1 MNALE
6 VRHASQVLPGVVAGD
21 PVPSQRHGEQLVD
34 EHRPAAVVEFDRLDP
49 ASLGQLDQGDG
60 LQHSLGC
67 LAEERGV
74 RRLPRSPPRSPHALQ
89 ERARGL
95 WRLRLQDPIEVA
107 HPVEMI
113 RGAIRPPAFLLDNER
128 VITRHAR
135 ALALELCGENLPS
148 WMGELV
154 SDNPEGDLTG
164 IAPVRSALAAD
175 APWIAGR
182 IHDAF
187 RAGLDDAQL
196 PWLTTAWCQ
205 ALVDNWVA
213 DLDTAVEPF
222 RLRQKALLE
231 EWEQAVATRTR
242 ESARAIVSIQAG
254 LDAMRH
260 ADRIRAYVLSYLN
273 SVGFLPSY
281 AFPTD
286 TTSLFLESETTELSQ
301 NAVQAL
307 KDYAPGQLVY
317 ARGTKW
323 LVNEVDLRRANLVN
337 ADGAGAIP
345 TVNICLRC
353 DTVNDK
359 TAASCLSCDSSELQA
374 QVAVPMRAMR
384 AERRQRISS
393 DEEHRARRPF
403 DVTHHL
409 GAPQTAETW
418 LFEHPGLVMQWE
430 RGSHLTVLN
439 RGRLSNVPGDP
450 AEQFLVCTSCGMTF
464 EPPGPTGPTQAQ
476 RKHDEWHDRRCT
488 THDQQF
494 AVLMTQRRVD
504 CLQLLPDMEAFDIR
518 PANLQEYLASIRA
531 ALDLGSRIVLQSG
544 DGEVDGFD
552 WPRPDPDSADAM
564 LRLAV
569 LYEEVP
575 AAPATS
581 ASSPSG
587 SAKSP
592 TPSSPSSTAAPARSP
607 ATPACAPTATSR
619 NPTSSTGTSPPTSC
633 AASPEPRPCRAPASP
648 PSPTGSPACPG
659 PRSSGASPSPSS
671 TQEPPAASPSTPGAT
686 AAPPTAAPAPSPSST
701 SPGPTGKSPSSATA
715 GKPPHPR
722 AAGSRQ
728 GKARRPPRRRIE
740 RPDLLGRPD
749 RPRRRRLRTP
759 DHRRPEST

>member
-1 MNALE
+1 
-6 VRHASQVLPGVVAGD
+6 
-21 PVPSQRHGEQLVD
+21 
-34 EHRPAAVVEFDRLDP
+34 
-49 ASLGQLDQGDG
+49 
-60 LQHSLGC
+60 
-67 LAEERGV
+67 
-74 RRLPRSPPRSPHALQ
+74 
-89 ERARGL
+89 
-95 WRLRLQDPIEVA
+95 
-107 HPVEMI
+107 
-113 RGAIRPPAFLLDNER
+113 
-128 VITRHAR
+128 
-135 ALALELCGENLPS
+135 
-148 WMGELV
+148 
-154 SDNPEGDLTG
+154 
-164 IAPVRSALAAD
+164 
-175 APWIAGR
+175 
-182 IHDAF
+182 
-187 RAGLDDAQL
+187 
-196 PWLTTAWCQ
+196 
-205 ALVDNWVA
+205 
-213 DLDTAVEPF
+213 
-222 RLRQKALLE
+222 
-231 EWEQAVATRTR
+231 
-242 ESARAIVSIQAG
+242 
-254 LDAMRH
+254 MRH

-301 NAVQAL
+301 DAVQAL

-323 LVNEVDLRRANLVN
+323 LVDEVDLRRANLVN

-476 RKHDEWHDRRCT
+476 RKKDEWHDRRCT

-518 PANLQEYLASIRA
+518 PANLQEYLASVRA

-575 AAPATS
+575 GGAGYLRQLAERLGEVADAIVPVLDGCACEKSCYACLRSYGNQQESHLLDRHVAADFLRRFAGTPPVQGTRVPAFSDGFTGLPR
-581 ASSPSG
+581 SPIERRLAVALINAGAARGIAQHSWGDRG
-587 SAKSP
+587 SADGS
-592 TPSSPSSTAAPARSP
+592 
-607 ATPACAPTATSR
+607 
-619 NPTSSTGTSPPTSC
+619 
-633 AASPEPRPCRAPASP
+633 PRPVTIIDFAWPDRKVAVFCDGWENHHTPER
-648 PSPTGSPACPG
+648 
-659 PRSSGASPSPSS
+659 
-671 TQEPPAASPSTPGAT
+671 QAADKAKRD
-686 AAPPTAAPAPSPSST
+686 AL
-701 SPGPTGKSPSSATA
+701 
-715 GKPPHPR
+715 R
-722 AAGSRQ
+722 AAGWNVLTFWGGQIVRDAEGCARQ
-728 GKARRPPRRRIE
+728 IIDALNPA
-740 RPDLLGRPD
+740 
-749 RPRRRRLRTP
+749 
-759 DHRRPEST
+759 

>member
-1 MNALE
+1 
-6 VRHASQVLPGVVAGD
+6 
-21 PVPSQRHGEQLVD
+21 
-34 EHRPAAVVEFDRLDP
+34 
-49 ASLGQLDQGDG
+49 
-60 LQHSLGC
+60 
-67 LAEERGV
+67 
-74 RRLPRSPPRSPHALQ
+74 
-89 ERARGL
+89 
-95 WRLRLQDPIEVA
+95 
-107 HPVEMI
+107 
-113 RGAIRPPAFLLDNER
+113 
-128 VITRHAR
+128 
-135 ALALELCGENLPS
+135 
-148 WMGELV
+148 MGELV

-164 IAPVRSALAAD
+164 IGPVRSALAAD

-187 RAGLDDAQL
+187 RAGFGDAQL
-196 PWLTTAWCQ
+196 PWLTTTWCQ
-205 ALVDNWVA
+205 ALVDNWAA

-301 NAVQAL
+301 DAVQAL

-323 LVNEVDLRRANLVN
+323 LVDEVDLRRANLVN

-359 TAASCLSCDSSELQA
+359 TAASCLSCDSGELQA

-393 DEEHRARRPF
+393 NEEHRARRPF

-464 EPPGPTGPTQAQ
+464 ESPGPTGPTQAQ
-476 RKHDEWHDRRCT
+476 RKKDEWHDRRCT

-504 CLQLLPDMEAFDIR
+504 CLQLLPDMEAFDIG
-518 PANLQEYLASIRA
+518 PANLQEYLASVRA

-552 WPRPDPDSADAM
+552 WPRPDPDSAEAM

-575 AAPATS
+575 GGAGYLRQLAERLGEVADAIVPVLDGCACEKSCYACLRSYGNQQESHLLDRHVAADFLRRFAGNPARAGNPRPRLLRRVHRPAPVPDRAAPRRR
-581 ASSPSG
+581 PHQRG
-587 SAKSP
+587 SRPRHRPALLGRP
-592 TPSSPSSTAAPARSP
+592 RLRRRQPPPRHHHRLRLARSE
-607 ATPACAPTATSR
+607 SR
-619 NPTSSTGTSPPTSC
+619 
-633 AASPEPRPCRAPASP
+633 RLLR
-648 PSPTGSPACPG
+648 
-659 PRSSGASPSPSS
+659 RL
-671 TQEPPAASPSTPGAT
+671 
-686 AAPPTAAPAPSPSST
+686 
-701 SPGPTGKSPSSATA
+701 

-728 GKARRPPRRRIE
+728 GKTRRPPRRRME

-749 RPRRRRLRTP
+749 RPRRGTLRTR
-759 DHRRPEST
+759 DHRRPECRVITGKRPAGTGQPRLLAGTRAPSRTRSKSRLRAVGISCFTVRAPSTRRSQDRQPISAVGLECQTVGIECPP